1 MPAFTPPTGDAVNFE
16 VVAFTPPAGDAVDLE
31 LDDAPEA
38 PPPRVL
44 ISFRPPA

>member
-31 LDDAPEA
+31 LDDAPE
-38 PPPRVL
+38 PIPSRITL
-44 ISFRPPA
+44 SFRPPA